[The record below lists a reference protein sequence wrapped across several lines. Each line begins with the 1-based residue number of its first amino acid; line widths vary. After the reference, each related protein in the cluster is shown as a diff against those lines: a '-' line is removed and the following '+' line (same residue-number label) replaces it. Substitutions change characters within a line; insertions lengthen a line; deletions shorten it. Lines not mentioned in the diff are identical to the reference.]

1 MARPRHSGFRMAFP
15 CRTTEETRSVQQPR
29 TPVGPGRRSCPMLG
43 YAALSPVR
51 LDMRGTEVSNPAE
64 RRSPTRGEP
73 NPKMYDV
80 REIVTG
86 GLGIAIVAFTLAMTG
101 IAFSMAGEGARMR
114 DAITVLT
121 LLFGLAGVVVGYY
134 FGRVPAEKRAD
145 TATKAMDIAMQGR
158 KDIINQADE
167 IHNDMQRGMDKAGL
181 DPSMLQDPN
190 LTKDSVT
197 PEQWEQIKKI
207 LAQAHSGI
215 SKMATS
221 KS

>member
-1 MARPRHSGFRMAFP
+1 
-15 CRTTEETRSVQQPR
+15 
-29 TPVGPGRRSCPMLG
+29 
-43 YAALSPVR
+43 
-51 LDMRGTEVSNPAE
+51 VSNPAE
-64 RRSPTRGEP
+64 QHSPRVGK
-73 NPKMYDV
+73 PKRKMHNIQ
-80 REIVTG
+80 EIVTAI
-86 GLGIAIVAFTLAMTG
+86 LGIAIVTFTLALTG

-145 TATKAMDIAMQGR
+145 TATDAMDLAMQDR
-158 KDIINQADE
+158 TEVINQADE
-167 IHNDMQRGMDKAGL
+167 IHNDMQRSMDKAGL
-181 DPSMLQDPN
+181 DPSTLQDPS

-215 SKMATS
+215 SKMTKTLPSSARS
-221 KS
+221 N